1 MGFDR
6 GQETLN
12 DRDVKAPPHTAWTVS
27 AGLLLSLLCFP
38 AGSPLLAQEPPA
50 ESTPAPETETET
62 ETDEEEDA
70 GESEKQATL
79 KVECDLD
86 CTVTVGLQPAREVKA
101 DEVLSIEIEPGAV
114 RVKAFVTGIF
124 EASTFEDVTAEA
136 GQRVR
141 VRLKM
146 DKALAELRK
155 VEARDRTY
163 RDPDTRLMW
172 PNRDNGTDLEWQEA
186 IDYCEGLQH
195 GAWEDWRLPTLAEL
209 EDIEAMWSLRPY
221 KTADPI
227 SLTSCCTWSSDRIDE
242 ENAWNFNYRFR
253 RPFRGHVSY
262 SLSLRALCVRD
273 GSDEIPE
280 NTRKNRRLAKRE
292 AKERQREKR
301 LRQAEREAAK
311 AAAAEGENEEDG
323 SGEGSSPDLPP
334 QSTPRVATGPR
345 FTIR

>member
-6 GQETLN
+6 GWDTLD
-12 DRDVKAPPHTAWTVS
+12 DREVTAPPRIAWTVS
-27 AGLLLSLLCFP
+27 AGIVLSLLCSLAGLPVHAQDPP
-38 AGSPLLAQEPPA
+38 AEPPA
-50 ESTPAPETETET
+50 ESKSEPAPQ
-62 ETDEEEDA
+62 TDEEDDA
-70 GESEKQATL
+70 GDAEEQATL
-79 KVECDLD
+79 KIECDLD

-101 DEVLSIEIEPGAV
+101 GETLSIEIEPGAV
-114 RVKAFVTGIF
+114 RVKASVTGVF

-136 GQRVR
+136 GQRTR

-155 VEARDRTY
+155 TEARDRTY
-163 RDPDTRLMW
+163 RDADTRLMW
-172 PNRDNGTDLEWQEA
+172 PTRDNGTDLEWQEA
-186 IDYCEGLQH
+186 IDYCDELQH
-195 GAWEDWRLPTLAEL
+195 GGWEDWRLPTLTEL

-227 SLTSCCTWSSDRIDE
+227 TLTSCCTWSSDRIDE
-242 ENAWNFNYRFR
+242 DNAWNFNYRFR
-253 RPFRGHVSY
+253 RSFRGHVSY

-292 AKERQREKR
+292 AKERLREKR

-311 AAAAEGENEEDG
+311 AAAAEGGEEEDG
-323 SGEGSSPDLPP
+323 SGEDSSPD
-334 QSTPRVATGPR
+334 
-345 FTIR
+345 